1 MTNIECNLFNEKYCS
16 LSELERTIF
25 KNLTIQLLKLNFILR
40 VNNKDS
46 YEFLI
51 KHSELMKLF
60 FSFINFDFIIKESK
74 ELVYIK
80 SCDDSAL
87 MRVNKNETI
96 ALLVL
101 RLIYQEHLEEVR
113 LDDEINVTVKELQ
126 DKLFAISFKEMTN
139 DRVKKSTLN
148 DMLRIFK
155 QHNIIYYK
163 EKDLYLE
170 DTLITIYPSIEVVM
184 DFKQINE
191 IVTRLDSLVKVDEVY
206 D

>member
-16 LSELERTIF
+16 LSELERTTF
-25 KNLTIQLLKLNFILR
+25 KNITIQLLKLNFILR
-40 VNNKDS
+40 INNKDS
-46 YEFLI
+46 YEFLV
-51 KHSELMKLF
+51 KHKELMSLF
-60 FSFINFDFIIKESK
+60 FAFMNFDFIVKESK

-80 SCDDSAL
+80 SCDDSAI

-101 RLIYQEHLEEVR
+101 RLLYQEHLEEVR

-163 EKDLYLE
+163 EKDLSLD

-191 IVTRLDSLVKVDEVY
+191 IVARLDSLVKVDEE
-206 D
+206 DD